1 MKMVSVPARRWYD
14 NRERVL
20 AFPDRWDIDCLTSPG
35 LEMPGLTPMQIR
47 AKIDGLVKSHKSPF
61 DKLRANGG
69 QVEIIDFI
77 PFVVSLSNHKKD
89 FCRVE

>member
-1 MKMVSVPARRWYD
+1 MIT
-14 NRERVL
+14 N
-20 AFPDRWDIDCLTSPG
+20 F
-35 LEMPGLTPMQIR
+35 
-47 AKIDGLVKSHKSPF
+47 DGLVKSHKSPF

-89 FCRVE
+89 FLRVHQFLVKKEA